1 MAHHVYNQFCPIA
14 RVSEMLEPKWS
25 MLILS
30 ELGFGSMRFNGLR
43 RCLPAMSPTLLSK
56 RLKELEVQ
64 GMVIRTKDASSG
76 DFFYSPSQSAL
87 DLKPILYQLAMWAH
101 QNLDT
106 EVKTHTLDVKVLMWS
121 IMRRVDPSALP
132 AALCTVIQFDF
143 PELENQWQKHWM
155 INLPGKPV
163 ENCSQDPGLD
173 VDLLVTADLRAMTSV
188 WIAHS
193 TLADEI
199 DAGRIDLAGDACVMD
214 AFGRWL
220 GID

>member
-1 MAHHVYNQFCPIA
+1 MSHHVYNQFCPIA

-30 ELGFGSMRFNGLR
+30 ELGFGAMRFNGLR

-64 GMVIRTKDASSG
+64 GMVVRTKNPSSG
-76 DFFYSPSQSAL
+76 EIFYSPSPSAL
-87 DLKPILYQLAMWAH
+87 DLKPILRQLAMWAH

-106 EVKTHTLDVKVLMWS
+106 EVKPHTLDVKVLMWS
-121 IMRRVDPSALP
+121 IMRRADPGALP
-132 AALCTVIQFDF
+132 VVPCTVIQFDF
-143 PELENQWQKHWM
+143 PELEKSLQKHWM

-173 VDLLVTADLRAMTSV
+173 VDLLVTADLAAMTSV

-193 TLADEI
+193 TLAEEI
-199 DAGRIDLAGDACVMD
+199 DAGRIDLAGDARVMG

-220 GID
+220 GLV